1 MTRRLVLAL
10 CLCVAAA
17 HAQERPQERPQ
28 EPPADLDQVEEGTQP
43 QPSQDRLGIG
53 IDILGGLATLG
64 NLASCRSLPYDA
76 GDPAFVGFVIQGKLI
91 EEDAELRVFLDAAV
105 QPSKKG
111 RFYTEDN
118 CVSLRKALDALGYRA
133 TVREQPT
140 GAGVE
145 LTIVVRPVVAVRR
158 VDITGNLPFSEFLRF
173 WEDHVFSDELRRRLF
188 LRPGSVLEDDE
199 ERRKQQL
206 LDDENRVQLF
216 LARRG
221 FFDAK
226 VKVSVAVQPDA
237 YEAIVEVRVDKG
249 NGYTVGDIKVE
260 GNASVPDDHVRSRL
274 EQRFCVWTVCLWK
287 ARFSADRLKDDRQ
300 AVIADYQEEHNFPG
314 VRVKLD
320 YDPATS
326 PDRQTKTVRLK
337 VTVEERKK
345 IDVVFQGNEDKSSE
359 ELKRYL
365 TFNAEGAYDDFEAQ
379 ASADAIHRAYQGDG
393 FFQANVRW
401 DRIRL
406 PGDYEQ
412 IVFFVDEGSEQRI
425 EKISFAGA
433 KSFLED
439 ELRGHIHSQEYPRID
454 WLPVAGGGYLTDT
467 QLEQDVKDLTEF
479 YRAQGFVQVKVTAQ
493 VANAEDV
500 FDSMGAIAA
509 QVTAAEPGRRLY
521 LRYTIDEG
529 PREVVNTIEVTGARS
544 AATDDEIADVLLLVP
559 GKPYTDQAR
568 DRDAGEII
576 RLFQQKGYL
585 YADVSATRLSPDPD
599 VRLRYTVHQGPLVRL
614 GRVTFRGNFRTKSW
628 VASDILDIKEGDP
641 LTLDA
646 LDGAQTRLRTTLFTN
661 ARPARL
667 GRDRVHLIFNVEELY
682 DNFGTFEFGTGYATD
697 ANLFVSANYGVNNI
711 FGVGLAFIGTTEL
724 ALKPRIR
731 VEGTFRFPDW
741 LIRRAVGLPVK
752 LDLTGRFRLEQTPRF
767 GLLQTIGTSATISR
781 RLGDGIYLSLKY
793 DWNRFARSVDL
804 VRAPGQ
810 DVNLTQARITT
821 TTASLGPAL
830 VVDKRFPSPFAPN
843 QGYFL
848 SASLSLASTFLGGTD
863 DFVKLGLSGQVFFPL
878 GSRVLFST
886 SLRYDQGFPL
896 GGEVLLPDVERFSA
910 GGDTSVRG
918 FEEDHLKTEVI
929 RTPLDPSSGVTA
941 FRVVPAGGNI
951 RLIHKADLQFKV
963 WQLFDWPV
971 ATALFI
977 DTGIVTNSWR
987 GFELA
992 QLRHALGIAF
1002 FRWVTTGGSFSF
1014 EYAFPLDPQLGDNPL
1029 GQFHINVGFVF

>member
-1 MTRRLVLAL
+1 MTRRLALAL
-10 CLCVAAA
+10 TFAAA
-17 HAQERPQERPQ
+17 VARAQ
-28 EPPADLDQVEEGTQP
+28 EPPADLDQVEESPQQP
-43 QPSQDRLGIG
+43 GQDRLGIG
-53 IDILGGLATLG
+53 IDILGGLTNLG
-64 NLASCRSLPYDA
+64 NLAACRSLPYDS
-76 GDPAFVGFVIQGKLI
+76 GDVAFLGFTIQGKLV
-91 EEDAELRVFLDAAV
+91 EDEAELRAFLDATMA
-105 QPSKKG
+105 PSKRG

-118 CVSLRKALDALGYRA
+118 CSSLRKALDALGYRS
-133 TVREQPT
+133 TVREEPRD
-140 GAGVE
+140 GGVE
-145 LTIVVRPVVAVRR
+145 LIVVVRPVVTVRR
-158 VDITGNLPFSEFLRF
+158 VAISGNLPVSEFLRF
-173 WEDHVFSDELRRRLF
+173 WEDHVFADEIRRRLF
-188 LRPGSVLEDDE
+188 LRPGAVLEDDE
-199 ERRKQQL
+199 DRRKQQL
-206 LDDENRVQLF
+206 VDDEKRVQLF
-216 LARRG
+216 LARKG

-226 VKVSVAVQPDA
+226 VHITSEAGPDSFEAVVHVD
-237 YEAIVEVRVDKG
+237 IDKG
-249 NGYTVGDIKVE
+249 DAYTVGDIKVE
-260 GNASVPDDHVRSRL
+260 GNASVPDDHLRSRL

-300 AVIADYQEEHNFPG
+300 AVISDYQEDHGFPG
-314 VRVKLD
+314 VRVKVD

-326 PDRQTKTVRLK
+326 PDRRTKTVRLK
-337 VTVEERKK
+337 IAVEERKK
-345 IDVVFQGNEDKSSE
+345 IDVVFQGNEDKSAE

-379 ASADAIHRAYQGDG
+379 ASADAIHRAYQVNG

-412 IVFFVDEGSEQRI
+412 IVFFIDEGSEQRI
-425 EKISFAGA
+425 EKIEFVGG
-433 KSFLED
+433 KSFPED
-439 ELRGHIHSQEYPRID
+439 ELRRHIHSQEYPRID

-467 QLEQDVKDLTEF
+467 QLEQDVKELTEF
-479 YRAQGFVQVKVTAQ
+479 YRAQGFLRVKVTAS
-493 VANAEDV
+493 VANAEEIYDA
-500 FDSMGAIAA
+500 MGAIAA
-509 QVTAAEPGRRLY
+509 QVTTAAPGRRLY
-521 LRYTIDEG
+521 LRYTLDEG
-529 PREVVNTIEVTGARS
+529 PREIVRSIEISGARGG
-544 AATDDEIADVLLLVP
+544 ATDDEIAEILALTP
-559 GKPYTDQAR
+559 GQPYTDQAR
-568 DRDAGEII
+568 DKDAGEIV

-585 YADVSATRLSPDPD
+585 YADVTAARLAPDPD
-599 VRLRYTVHQGPLVRL
+599 VHLRYTVHQGPLVRL
-614 GRVTFRGNFRTKSW
+614 GRVTFRGNFKTKNW
-628 VASDILDIKEGDP
+628 VAADILDIKEGDP

-646 LDGAQTRLRTTLFTN
+646 LDAAQTRLRTTLFTN

-682 DNFGTFEFGTGYATD
+682 DNFGTFEFGAGYSTD

-711 FGVGLAFIGTTEL
+711 FGVGLAFIGTAEA

-731 VEGTFRFPDW
+731 VEGTLRFPEW
-741 LIRRAVGLPVK
+741 LIRRAIGLPVK

-767 GLLQTIGTSATISR
+767 GLLQTIGTTATLSR
-781 RLGDGIYLSLKY
+781 MLGDGIYLSLKY
-793 DWNRFARSVDL
+793 DWNSFARSVDL

-810 DVNLTQARITT
+810 DLNLQQARITT

-830 VVDKRFPSPFAPN
+830 VVDKRTPSPFAPS

-848 SASLSLASTFLGGTD
+848 SAAVSLASTYLGGTD

-918 FEEDHLKTEVI
+918 FEEDRLKTEVI

-963 WQLFDWPV
+963 WQLLDWPV

-977 DTGIVTNSWR
+977 DTGIVTNSWQ
-987 GFELA
+987 GFELG
-992 QLRHALGIAF
+992 QLRHALGVAF
-1002 FRWVTTGGSFSF
+1002 FRWVTSGGSFSF

-1029 GQFHINVGFVF
+1029 GQFHLNVGFVF